1 MGKTILEK
9 LKEYFDNT
17 SEEQIKKDW
26 DKSAKY
32 DEVNSPTIEQFMLLR
47 VSNWVAYKDAKFLK
61 CGKEY
66 LIYVND
72 YVTTDEWLDDGLGF
86 REHGNDI
93 IKVSELPKPPC

>member
-1 MGKTILEK
+1 MNDF
-9 LKEYFDNT
+9 LKEVLALGAEIEKADSAVQISMAINDAKIAY
-17 SEEQIKKDW
+17 EKHLEQL
-26 DKSAKY
+26 
-32 DEVNSPTIEQFMLLR
+32 TLLR